1 MVSRPPLRKENWPAG
16 APCQPSRRRKP
27 GAPRAKRAEKEAGA
41 PIGFGPEMEEPRRI
55 AGHRRKHSDRAGA
68 TAEKRVKLGK
78 SRDREPEES
87 ASVVGARFVGMD
99 ADERSGAGPSRRA
112 RKGHGPGKCGPS
124 WRNSAEVRA
133 RAPTKRRNAWWMKRF
148 SRFATATDR
157 LPWPR
162 RNGKFGPS
170 SIPIFSSAFPEIRTS
185 GTSNISTA
193 SRSSMQP
200 PSSKY

>member
-87 ASVVGARFVGMD
+87 ASVVGSAVCRDGRGR
-99 ADERSGAGPSRRA
+99 AIGSRSVPSGEKGAWSGEMRTVVEEFRRSS
-112 RKGHGPGKCGPS
+112 GPGS
-124 WRNSAEVRA
+124 DEEAERLVDEA
-133 RAPTKRRNAWWMKRF
+133 V
-148 SRFATATDR
+148 FAV
-157 LPWPR
+157 
-162 RNGKFGPS
+162 RNGD
-170 SIPIFSSAFPEIRTS
+170 
-185 GTSNISTA
+185 
-193 SRSSMQP
+193 
-200 PSSKY
+200 